1 MANVSGCGKPC
12 CACVCFFLSSFL
24 FDLFSRIPH
33 APGLCA
39 AMRCGRRFDFRFQ
52 SVVES
57 EIHFGI
63 LTHIAEQREA
73 GRGRDFGSMGGG
85 NVK

>member
-1 MANVSGCGKPC
+1 MESRVV
-12 CACVCFFLSSFL
+12 CVCFFLSSFL

-33 APGLCA
+33 APGRCA

-63 LTHIAEQREA
+63 LTHIAEQA
-73 GRGRDFGSMGGG
+73 GKRVGVGILTRWEGGT
-85 NVK
+85 